1 MTFLSHLAIM
11 KSSIVGI
18 SRRITIGTDK
28 VRGRACTEYVQ
39 QALAAGYRQIDTA
52 QAYENEEAIGTAIQR
67 SLVTREEVCITTKI
81 SAGFKQNPC
90 SVEEATA
97 QSKRSLKLLGL
108 DYVDK
113 ILIHH
118 PGDDVA
124 NLEAARNRRVTWQA
138 LEAMLG
144 KGYARSIG
152 VSNYDVAHL
161 NEMKQY
167 ARVLPTVNQIE
178 VTIL

>member
-1 MTFLSHLAIM
+1 M
-11 KSSIVGI
+11 KSGIVGV
-18 SRRITIGTDK
+18 SRRITVGTDK
-28 VRGRACTEYVQ
+28 VKGRACIEYVQ
-39 QALAAGYRQIDTA
+39 HALAAGYRQIDTA

-67 SLVTREEVCITTKI
+67 SLTTREKVSITTKI

-90 SVEEATA
+90 SVEEATTR
-97 QSKRSLKLLGL
+97 SERSLELLGL
-108 DYVDK
+108 DYVDT

-124 NLEAARNRRVTWQA
+124 DLEAARNRRVTWQA
-138 LEAMLG
+138 LEVMLS
-144 KGYARSIG
+144 KGYVRSIG

-178 VTIL
+178 VTDL